1 MVNFE
6 LEAKLD
12 VDFDLYEVATLVTDA
27 VLKEEGCHKECEI
40 ELLLT
45 DADTVKGIN
54 KEYRG
59 IDNTTDVLSFP
70 NVDWVNPSDFES
82 EEFLDEYLI
91 NPDTKLLMLG
101 QIVLNNERIVSQ
113 AKEYGHSI
121 KREYAFLIAHSM
133 LHLLGYDH
141 MEEAEALIMEEK
153 QGRYLDK
160 LGITRND

>member
-6 LEAKLD
+6 LEAKID

-27 VLKEEGCHKECEI
+27 VLKEEGCPVECEI

-45 DADTVKGIN
+45 DADTVKDIN

-70 NVDWVNPSDFES
+70 NVDWLNPSDFES
-82 EEFLDEYLI
+82 DEFLDEYLI

-101 QIVLNNERIVSQ
+101 QIVLNNERILSQ
-113 AKEYGHSI
+113 AREYGHSI